1 MCIITKLIADL
12 CWCSFEQIIYVEA
25 CESGSIFED
34 LMPEDLNV
42 YVTTASNAV
51 ESSWGT
57 YCPGMDPPPP
67 SEYMTCLG
75 DLYSVAWM
83 EDSENHNLKE
93 ETVGK
98 QYESVKMRTSN
109 QNTYSVG
116 SHVMEYGD
124 KNVKPEKLYL
134 YQGFDP
140 ANANLTENALRLS
153 KQMGVINQRD
163 ADLLFLWHM
172 GLVPR
177 DVVCFQYERL
187 EEGSNKKKKI
197 LSEITDMM
205 MHRAHLDSSIKLIG
219 NLIFGSDVAPS
230 VLKTMR
236 PSSQALVDDWVCLK
250 IVVQARELHCG
261 LLTQYG
267 MKYMRAFANICNEG
281 VSKDAMEEAC
291 GNACGSTTQ
300 LSGVPL
306 SMATVH
312 DLVSQNCTSSAM

>member
-1 MCIITKLIADL
+1 
-12 CWCSFEQIIYVEA
+12 
-25 CESGSIFED
+25 
-34 LMPEDLNV
+34 MPEDLNV
-42 YVTTASNAV
+42 YVTTTSNAV

-67 SEYMTCLG
+67 PEYMTCLG
-75 DLYSVAWM
+75 DLYNVAWM
-83 EDSENHNLKE
+83 EDNENHNLKE

-109 QNTYSVG
+109 QNIYCAG
-116 SHVMEYGD
+116 SHVMEYSD

-172 GLVPR
+172 
-177 DVVCFQYERL
+177 YERL
-187 EEGSNKKKKI
+187 EEGSNKKKEI
-197 LSEITDMM
+197 LSEITEMM
-205 MHRAHLDSSIKLIG
+205 MHRAHLDSSIELND

-230 VLKTMR
+230 VLKIMR
-236 PSSQALVDDWVCLK
+236 PSVQALVDDWVCLK
-250 IVVQARELHCG
+250 IVVQAFKLHCG
-261 LLTQYG
+261 SLTQYG

-291 GNACGSTTQ
+291 GNVRGSYCW
-300 LSGVPL
+300 
-306 SMATVH
+306 
-312 DLVSQNCTSSAM
+312 DLRCQPPHHEEHQQYQREERIPEVASRCSKMDSPGNPAEVDIWPSSP